1 MRIGLVT
8 KGSRGDIQPFIA
20 LAIGL
25 KNNGHQ
31 VTIVTFKNF
40 QKLVSDYN
48 IEFCS
53 LSMDIEKEAYTE
65 DVLEVLRKGN
75 MIKFAQLIGK
85 NSEKYNEKIIFEID
99 KASDS
104 FDFIIASGLAFPNI
118 LPITVKKNIKYGI
131 LNFSMP
137 YSITKEFPAMGFGFQ
152 NVPFINKISYSI
164 FTYIAVKLFIQ
175 KEANQT
181 AKLLNLP
188 SWETS
193 ELMTELL
200 RKNSLI
206 IHPMSNQLLKQPK
219 DWTSNSIVTGFLE
232 IPTTERNRNINEQI
246 PEALKVWIEDG
257 EKPIYIGFGSIP
269 IPDTNLLKTI
279 VDELLTQTNHRIV
292 FCNGWTKQFI
302 DTNHKKIFVVE
313 NINHEWL
320 FPKCKMTIIHGGI
333 GTIGSSLKAGT
344 PMVIVSI
351 VADQPFNGKLIE
363 ENKTG
368 VHIPFKKLTFEK
380 LLKGITKVDSTEF
393 KQNAK
398 SIGEKM
404 YLENGVNESLII
416 IENYLNKN

>member
-1 MRIGLVT
+1 MRIGLIT

-40 QKLVSDYN
+40 QKLVTDYD
-48 IEFCS
+48 IGFCP

-75 MIKFAQLIGK
+75 MIKFARLIGK
-85 NSEKYNEKIIFEID
+85 NSEKYNEKIILEID
-99 KASDS
+99 KASDN
-104 FDFIIASGLAFPNI
+104 FDFIMASGLAFPNI
-118 LPITVKKNIKYGI
+118 LPLAVKKNIKYGI

-137 YSITKEFPAMGFGFQ
+137 YSITKEFSAMGFGFQ
-152 NVPFINKISYSI
+152 NIPFINKISYSI
-164 FTYIAVKLFIQ
+164 FTFIAIKLFIQ
-175 KEANQT
+175 KETNQT
-181 AKLLNLP
+181 SKLLNLP
-188 SWETS
+188 NWKTS

-200 RKNSLI
+200 RMNRLI

-219 DWTSNSIVTGFLE
+219 DWPSNSLVTGFLE

-246 PEALKVWIEDG
+246 PEALKAWIEDG

-269 IPDTNLLKTI
+269 IPDTKLLISIIK
-279 VDELLTQTNHRIV
+279 ELLNQTNYRIV
-292 FCNGWTKQFI
+292 FCNGWTKPFI
-302 DTNHKKIFVVE
+302 DINHKNLFVVE

-320 FPKCKMTIIHGGI
+320 FPKCKMAIIHGGI
-333 GTIGSSLKAGT
+333 GTIGSALKAEI

-363 ENKTG
+363 KNKTG
-368 VHIPFKKLTFEK
+368 VHIPFRKLTYEK
-380 LLKGITKVDSTEF
+380 LFEGIAKIISNDFKGNT
-393 KQNAK
+393 K

-404 YLENGVNESLII
+404 QLESGVNESINI
-416 IENYLNKN
+416 IENYLKQK

>member
-25 KNNGHQ
+25 KNKGHQ

-40 QKLVSDYN
+40 QKLVTDYE
-48 IEFCS
+48 IEFCP

-75 MIKFAQLIGK
+75 MIKFARLIGK
-85 NSEKYNEKIIFEID
+85 NSEKYNEKIILEID
-99 KASDS
+99 EAAES
-104 FDFIIASGLAFPNI
+104 FDFMLASGLAFPNI

-152 NVPFINKISYSI
+152 NIPFINKISYSI
-164 FTYIAVKLFIQ
+164 FSYIAVKLFIQ
-175 KEANQT
+175 KDVNLT
-181 AKLLNLP
+181 AQLLNLP
-188 SWETS
+188 NWKTS

-200 RKNSLI
+200 RKERLI

-219 DWTSNSIVTGFLE
+219 DWPFNSFVTGFLE
-232 IPTTERNRNINEQI
+232 IPTVERNNNINEQT
-246 PEALKVWIEDG
+246 PEALKEWVAKG

-269 IPDTNLLKTI
+269 IPDTDLLKAI
-279 VDELLTQTNHRIV
+279 IIELLNLTNHRIV
-292 FCNGWTKQFI
+292 LCNGWTKPFI
-302 DTNHKKIFVVE
+302 DINHKNLFVVE

-333 GTIGSSLKAGT
+333 GTIGSSLKAGI

-363 ENKTG
+363 KNKTG

-380 LLKGITKVDSTEF
+380 LLKGITKVDSIEF
-393 KQNAK
+393 KRNAK

-404 YLENGVNESLII
+404 HLENGINESLSI
-416 IENYLNKN
+416 IESYLKQN

>member
-40 QKLVSDYN
+40 QKLVSDYD
-48 IEFCS
+48 IEFCP

-75 MIKFAQLIGK
+75 MIKFARLIGK
-85 NSEKYNEKIIFEID
+85 NSEKYNDKIILEID
-99 KASDS
+99 KASDN

-118 LPITVKKNIKYGI
+118 LPITIKKNIKYGI

-137 YSITKEFPAMGFGFQ
+137 YSITKEFPAIGFGFQ
-152 NVPFINKISYSI
+152 NIPFINKISYSV
-164 FTYIAVKLFIQ
+164 FTYIAIKLFIQ
-175 KEANQT
+175 KDINQT
-181 AKLLNLP
+181 SKILNL
-188 SWETS
+188 SRWKTS

-200 RKNSLI
+200 RKNRLI

-219 DWTSNSIVTGFLE
+219 DWPSNSFVTGFLE
-232 IPTTERNRNINEQI
+232 IPTAERNNNINEQI
-246 PEALKVWIEDG
+246 PEALKKWINNG

-269 IPDTNLLKTI
+269 VPDTNLLKAIITEI
-279 VDELLTQTNHRIV
+279 LNQTNHRIV
-292 FCNGWTKQFI
+292 LCNGWTKPFI
-302 DTNHKKIFVVE
+302 DTNHKNLFVVE

-320 FPKCKMTIIHGGI
+320 FPKCKMAIIHGGI
-333 GTIGSSLKAGT
+333 GTIGSALKAQI

-363 ENKTG
+363 KNKTG
-368 VHIPFKKLTFEK
+368 VHIPYKKLTFDK
-380 LLKGITKVDSTEF
+380 LLEGITKIDTTEF
-393 KQNAK
+393 KRNAK

-404 YLENGVNESLII
+404 LLENGVKESIRI
-416 IENYLNKN
+416 IENYLK